1 MFVFVFALA
10 RNHNHKVNTH
20 TSLVY
25 YYRILFNIWNIQRVA
40 SKIITQSHEPNPIVF
55 CRLTHTLLFV
65 WGEFD

>member
-40 SKIITQSHEPNPIVF
+40 SKIITQSHEPNPIISAA
-55 CRLTHTLLFV
+55 
-65 WGEFD
+65 